1 MSAIV
6 SGTRSV
12 LRNQFKLTRTGLFKY
27 ASMNQACRFSS
38 TNVNEQGGSIIHV
51 TQKTFKDSVLESKV
65 PTIVDFYADWC
76 GPCRMLTPIL
86 ESSIKFN
93 GNVNLAKVDTE
104 AEHELALQYG
114 ITSLPTVIA
123 FVNGEPTESFIGFKN
138 KEFLASFIEKVS
150 GK

>member
-1 MSAIV
+1 
-6 SGTRSV
+6 
-12 LRNQFKLTRTGLFKY
+12 
-27 ASMNQACRFSS
+27 MNQACRFSS
-38 TNVNEQGGSIIHV
+38 SKANEQGGSIIHV

-86 ESSIKFN
+86 ESSIKEN

-104 AEHELALQYG
+104 AEHELALHYG